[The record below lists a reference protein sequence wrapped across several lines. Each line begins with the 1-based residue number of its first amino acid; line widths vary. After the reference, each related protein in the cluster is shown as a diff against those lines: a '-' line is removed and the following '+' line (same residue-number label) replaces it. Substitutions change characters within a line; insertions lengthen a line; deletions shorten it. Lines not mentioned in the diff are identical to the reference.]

1 MPVCDVAVV
10 GLGIMGSAALAAL
23 RTRGVDAVGF
33 DALRPGEQKG
43 SSYGTCRIYRRF
55 NFESP
60 AYTSLSERAY
70 EGWRTMEQASGEQVL
85 LPAPL
90 LEAGIPGSTLV
101 RDSRAAAGTLAH
113 VIDGAEVNARF
124 PAFDLPADWDAVLQE
139 SAGILRA
146 DAALRLF
153 RGRVADRIVAQN
165 ARVERS
171 KEIAVIA
178 ADGTRYIAR
187 RLIIT
192 AGAWVADFEPRLK
205 DYITVTRQVVGWF
218 APVAAEKMRYGA
230 FPLFILETPE
240 DLIYGFPDFDGSG
253 AKIGS
258 HVHGRVL
265 AHGDDGKQ
273 DATDA
278 DLNAVRAGVA
288 RYIPAA
294 AGPILTREVCLYT
307 NTKGGDADGSKPE
320 EFIVDR
326 LPDDP
331 RVIIASPC
339 SGHGF
344 KFAPAIGDILA
355 NMATDDHATAPPA
368 FTLRRYLSFH

>member
-1 MPVCDVAVV
+1 
-10 GLGIMGSAALAAL
+10 
-23 RTRGVDAVGF
+23 
-33 DALRPGEQKG
+33 
-43 SSYGTCRIYRRF
+43 
-55 NFESP
+55 
-60 AYTSLSERAY
+60 
-70 EGWRTMEQASGEQVL
+70 
-85 LPAPL
+85 
-90 LEAGIPGSTLV
+90 
-101 RDSRAAAGTLAH
+101 
-113 VIDGAEVNARF
+113 
-124 PAFDLPADWDAVLQE
+124 
-139 SAGILRA
+139 
-146 DAALRLF
+146 
-153 RGRVADRIVAQN
+153 
-165 ARVERS
+165 
-171 KEIAVIA
+171 
-178 ADGTRYIAR
+178 
-187 RLIIT
+187 
-192 AGAWVADFEPRLK
+192 
-205 DYITVTRQVVGWF
+205 
-218 APVAAEKMRYGA
+218 
-230 FPLFILETPE
+230 
-240 DLIYGFPDFDGSG
+240 
-253 AKIGS
+253 
-258 HVHGRVL
+258 VL